1 MENKIGELLKSQ
13 RKLLGLTGEEVAKAC
28 DVNVAT
34 YYKWEAG
41 TISEI
46 GSSKIAVLAK
56 TLRISPSKIVGDLTD
71 EEFDEIVKP
80 DTANVRAIPCYG
92 KAATIEEF
100 FSDSNILTYVSVPD
114 SFLPTKN
121 AEYFAWYA
129 DSEAMRLNGMKS
141 GELYVFCKSEIVN
154 DVNQG
159 LFFDGKNYWF
169 GTFFMNRNGL
179 PCLINSEAADKG
191 KLFFQF
197 DFDKDTINYFKVL
210 GIYSFKITKTI

>member
-56 TLRISPSKIVGDLTD
+56 TLRISPSKIIGDLTD
-71 EEFDEIVKP
+71 EEFEEIVKP
-80 DTANVRAIPCYG
+80 DTANARAIPCYG
-92 KAATIEEF
+92 KADTVEEF

-121 AEYFAWYA
+121 AEYFAWYV
-129 DSEAMRLNGMKS
+129 DSEAMRLNGMKA
-141 GELYVFCKSEIVN
+141 GEIYIFCKSDTAN
-154 DVNQG
+154 DTNIG
-159 LFFDGKNYWF
+159 IFCDGKDYYY
-169 GTFFMNRNGL
+169 GTYFINREGR
-179 PCLINSEAADKG
+179 PCLFNNESSDKSKG
-191 KLFFQF
+191 VFLF
-197 DFDKDTINYFKVL
+197 DFNNDAIKHLNVL